1 MGKEPIV
8 YVIFDDT
15 NKIIVSATTNW
26 KKAEAIRDKEQKI
39 HDINIQ
45 ILTIYPTEV
54 EDMLKKSYFVEI
66 YPTGFYVNE
75 MSPSELYNYD
85 RETNKYV
92 SDDNSIVVYANDE
105 FEAARKAK
113 AIISEAKKEE

>member
-113 AIISEAKKEE
+113 AIISEAKKEK